1 MRKALAFSATTVAV
15 AVIATI
21 AITSIAPAP
30 IVQSAAAA
38 SSTTANYKYGWMTG
52 QLPGT
57 EIVAANVVREP
68 AFAGVKDEQAQAMDK
83 AKKALE
89 SDYCEQRGG
98 EFVADPGLI
107 VFDKGI
113 NEWMVGGICR

>member
-1 MRKALAFSATTVAV
+1 MRTIIALSVFATAFAQPAFSGTD
-15 AVIATI
+15 
-21 AITSIAPAP
+21 
-30 IVQSAAAA
+30 
-38 SSTTANYKYGWMTG
+38 YKFGWMTG

-57 EIVAANVVREP
+57 EIIAANVVREP
-68 AFAGVKDEQAQAMDK
+68 AFAGTKEEQSQAMDK
-83 AKKALE
+83 AKSALE
-89 SDYCEQRGG
+89 NDYCKKRGG